1 MRLSSVLFCFVSLH
15 MSVAFAHEETH
26 PKSLAVAF
34 DEMGFDLNLSYRLS
48 KGMQSQQMRR
58 DMDLN
63 RDGVL
68 DADEQLK
75 MKRRLVAF
83 ATFGLKVKVDGKVT
97 VSQVDEHRI
106 IGGSKPVN
114 SGSSI
119 ELRIK
124 SRYRSPWT
132 QKAQSLEIQDY
143 LPIRKTLIHGTCNP
157 GRISVEKCGA
167 FSVREGLVF
176 QTNVRLLPLGETGV
190 SGGGGE
196 SP

>member
-1 MRLSSVLFCFVSLH
+1 MRLSSVLVCFLSLQ
-15 MSVAFAHEETH
+15 MSVALAHEETH
-26 PKSLAVAF
+26 PKSLSVAF

-48 KGMQSQQMRR
+48 KGLQSQQMRR

-68 DADEQLK
+68 DPEEQLK

-83 ATFGLKVKVDGKVT
+83 ATFGLKVKVDGKVIS
-97 VSQVDEHRI
+97 SQVDEHRV
-106 IGGSKPVN
+106 IGGGKPVN
-114 SGSSI
+114 SGSPL

-124 SRYRSPWT
+124 SRYRSPWA

-143 LPIRKTLIHGTCNP
+143 LPIRKTLIHGTCHP
-157 GRISVEKCGA
+157 GRISVEKCST

-176 QTNVRLLPLGETGV
+176 QANVQLLPPDQTGD
-190 SGGGGE
+190 SHGDSQ